1 MVRNGRPRS
10 CARATAFDGLAEVM
24 RTWSAITLEDAFLR
38 HELSVTVL
46 LGSFDVGGVCSGLG
60 GDPRGLLALP
70 VGPVTVAR
78 LLALHGRQDLRTARP
93 SGSTPTENCIGSG

>member
-1 MVRNGRPRS
+1 
-10 CARATAFDGLAEVM
+10 M
-24 RTWSAITLEDAFLR
+24 RTWSAITLDDAFLR

-78 LLALHGRQDLRTARP
+78 LSGAARP
-93 SGSTPTENCIGSG
+93 PGPSDGQTVRLDPDGKLYRKWVK